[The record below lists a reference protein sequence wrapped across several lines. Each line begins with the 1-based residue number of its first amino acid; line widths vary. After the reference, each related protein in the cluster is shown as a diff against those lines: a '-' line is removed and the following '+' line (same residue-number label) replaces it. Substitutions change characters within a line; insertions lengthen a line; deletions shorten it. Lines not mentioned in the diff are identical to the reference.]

1 MNVLIVEDERRLADA
16 LDEILSA
23 KKYMIDTVYDG
34 ASGYEYATL
43 KQYDVIILDV
53 MLPIMNGF
61 TVARKLREHN
71 NNVPVL
77 MLTAKDSVTDKVTG
91 LNSGA
96 DDYMTKPF
104 SPDELLARINAL
116 TRRHG
121 DIHLEELTYAD
132 LTLNLL
138 TAELSSH
145 EDSVQLCYK
154 EFEILKRLM
163 LNPNATITKELLLE
177 SVWGCESNAEA
188 NNVEAYISFLRKKL
202 TFLRSSTQIK
212 TIRKLG
218 YHLESTDLT

>member
-61 TVARKLREHN
+61 TVARKLRGHN

-104 SPDELLARINAL
+104 SPDEPACQN
-116 TRRHG
+116 
-121 DIHLEELTYAD
+121 
-132 LTLNLL
+132 
-138 TAELSSH
+138 
-145 EDSVQLCYK
+145 
-154 EFEILKRLM
+154 
-163 LNPNATITKELLLE
+163 
-177 SVWGCESNAEA
+177 
-188 NNVEAYISFLRKKL
+188 
-202 TFLRSSTQIK
+202 
-212 TIRKLG
+212 
-218 YHLESTDLT
+218 